1 MALFEDI
8 RYNLANLIENIDTG
22 VIGLP
27 DIQRPFVWKDTQV
40 RDLFDSMY
48 LGYPVGYLL
57 FWSNAYQ
64 ENSRSVGA
72 DNQQNIIPSLL
83 IVDGQQRLT
92 SLYAVIKG
100 KKIVRENYEH
110 EHIEISFKPLEGK
123 FEIPDAAS
131 RRSPENIHNISDV
144 WNTSNIINFTNDF
157 VNDLNK
163 KRQLT
168 QSEINTIQTNIGKLH
183 NLREFPFSALKL
195 APTMSEEEVAQVF
208 VRINSKGKTLKQA
221 DFIMT
226 LMSVFWDTG
235 RMELETFARDSRVQS
250 NGDASPF
257 NYIFQPD
264 ADELLRA
271 SVGLGFRRARLQY
284 AYSILRGKDLDTG
297 EFSPER
303 RDQQF
308 EVLKGSQEKAL
319 NLNAWHEFIKAIKKA
334 GYLNGDLISS
344 RNNIIYTYVMFLIG
358 KYDYRLEA
366 NDLRSLIARW
376 FAFVSLTGRYTG
388 SPETRME
395 SDLALLRDVS
405 TPKSFAEKINH
416 VVDTELTGD
425 YWKITLPDNLAT
437 SSSRSPELFAYYA
450 ALKTLSAKG
459 LFSSLQISELL
470 QDGINERRSPLERHH
485 LFPRA
490 YLERNG
496 VSEQTKRNQIANYAL
511 VEWGD
516 NNSIADNSPAEYL
529 PTYLSRM
536 NEQDKN
542 DMYFWHALPENWE
555 NMEYDQFLIERRKKM
570 AEVIRVGFDKLNL
583 VHINE

>member
-64 ENSRSVGA
+64 ENTRVVGA
-72 DNQQNIIPSLL
+72 DLGQKVIPSLL

-100 KKIVRENYEH
+100 KRIIRESYEK
-110 EHIEISFKPLEGK
+110 EFIEISFKPLEGK
-123 FEIPDAAS
+123 FEVPDAAS

-144 WNTSNIINFTNDF
+144 WNTSNIIQFTNDF
-157 VNDLNK
+157 VASLK
-163 KRQLT
+163 EKRVLT
-168 QSEINTIQTNIGKLH
+168 SEEQETIQNNIGKLH

-195 APTMSEEEVAQVF
+195 APSMTEEEVAQVF

-226 LMSVFWDTG
+226 LMSVFWDEG
-235 RMELETFARDSRVQS
+235 RMELEEFARKSRIQLDT
-250 NGDASPF
+250 NEASPF

-284 AYSILRGKDLDTG
+284 AYSILRGKDLETG
-297 EFSPER
+297 EFSEER

-308 EVLKGSQEKAL
+308 GVLKENQIKAL
-319 NLNAWHEFIKAIKKA
+319 NLNTWHEFIKTIKKA
-334 GYLNGDLISS
+334 GYLRGDLISS

-358 KYDYRLEA
+358 KYDYDVEP
-366 NDLRSLIARW
+366 NDLRNLIARW

-395 SDLALLRDVS
+395 SDLAVLRG
-405 TPKSFAEKINH
+405 TKSASDFANKINH
-416 VVDTELTGD
+416 IIDTELTGD

-470 QDGINERRSPLERHH
+470 QEGVNEKRSPLERHH

-490 YLERNG
+490 YLERSG
-496 VSEQTKRNQIANYAL
+496 VSEQTKRNQIANYAM

-516 NNSIADNSPAEYL
+516 NNTIADKSPAEYL
-529 PTYLSRM
+529 PKYLQRM
-536 NEQDKN
+536 SEEDKQ
-542 DMYFWHALPENWE
+542 DMYFWHALPEGWE
-555 NMEYDQFLIERRKKM
+555 NMSYENFLLERRKKM
-570 AEVIRVGFDKLNL
+570 ADVIRAGFEKLTA
-583 VHINE
+583 

>member
-64 ENSRSVGA
+64 ENTRVVGA
-72 DNQQNIIPSLL
+72 DLGQKVIPSLL

-100 KKIVRENYEH
+100 KRIIRENYEK
-110 EHIEISFKPLEGK
+110 EFIEISFKPLEGK
-123 FEIPDAAS
+123 FEVPDAAS

-144 WNTSNIINFTNDF
+144 WNTSNIIQFTNDF
-157 VNDLNK
+157 VASLK
-163 KRQLT
+163 EKRVLT
-168 QSEINTIQTNIGKLH
+168 SEEQETIQNNIGKLH

-195 APTMSEEEVAQVF
+195 APSMTEEEVAQVF

-226 LMSVFWDTG
+226 LMSVFWDEG
-235 RMELETFARDSRVQS
+235 RMELEEFARKSRIQLDT
-250 NGDASPF
+250 NEASPF

-284 AYSILRGKDLDTG
+284 AYSILRGKDLETG
-297 EFSPER
+297 EFSEER

-308 EVLKGSQEKAL
+308 GVLKENQVKAL
-319 NLNAWHEFIKAIKKA
+319 NLNTWHEFIKTIKKA
-334 GYLNGDLISS
+334 GYLRGDLISS

-358 KYDYRLEA
+358 KYDYDVEP
-366 NDLRSLIARW
+366 NDLRNLIARW

-395 SDLALLRDVS
+395 SDLAVLRG
-405 TPKSFAEKINH
+405 TKSASDFANKINH
-416 VVDTELTGD
+416 IIDTELTGD

-470 QDGINERRSPLERHH
+470 QEGVNEKRSPLERHH

-490 YLERNG
+490 YLERSG
-496 VSEQTKRNQIANYAL
+496 VSEQTKRNQIANYAM

-516 NNSIADNSPAEYL
+516 NNTIADKSPAEYL
-529 PTYLSRM
+529 PKYLERM
-536 NEQDKN
+536 SEEDKK
-542 DMYFWHALPENWE
+542 DMYFWHALPEGWE
-555 NMEYDQFLIERRKKM
+555 NMSYESFLLERRKKM
-570 AEVIRVGFDKLNL
+570 ADVIRTGFEKLST
-583 VHINE
+583 